1 MFLNKFPSVVM
12 LHHVTDDVTLDA
24 LKPYSIS
31 HASFVRLLDVL
42 VADGY
47 TTIGFEEVQ
56 AGKTKGKQIII
67 TFDDCP
73 NHLWDFAIPELQR
86 RNMKAVFYMPT
97 AYLNGKNDWDIV
109 QGKPAVQLM
118 DEADIQRLTTI
129 GMEVGSHSHQHIQLG
144 NCSEQ
149 EVTTNLTQSKQ
160 ILERIIGKKIIS
172 IAYPFGSIP
181 QKNKQQLQQ
190 AGYSYGL
197 SIYTPNETAYD
208 IRRWIYHDGDDAARI
223 RQKLSLQYRMMRI
236 VKDRLNK

>member
-1 MFLNKFPSVVM
+1 MFLNKFPPVIM

-42 VADGY
+42 DADGY

-56 AGKTKGKQIII
+56 AGKTKGKQIIL

-73 NHLWDFAIPELQR
+73 KHLWDFVIPELQR

-97 AYLNGKNDWDIV
+97 AYLNGTNDWDVV

-118 DEADIQRLTTI
+118 NEADIQQLTAI
-129 GMEVGSHSHQHIQLG
+129 GMEVGSHSHQHIKLG
-144 NCSEQ
+144 DYNAQ
-149 EVTTNLTQSKQ
+149 EVADNLTKSKQ
-160 ILERIIGKKIIS
+160 ILERIIGKKVIS

-181 QKNKQQLQQ
+181 KNNRQQLQQ
-190 AGYSYGL
+190 VGYSYGL
-197 SIYTPNETAYD
+197 SIFTPVETAYD
-208 IRRWIYHDGDDAARI
+208 IRRLIYHDGDDTTRI
-223 RQKLSLQYRMMRI
+223 RKKLSMQYRLMRMI
-236 VKDRLNK
+236 MDKLRK